1 MTVPKWKPIPQ
12 SLEELADMNK
22 DYQMAIIDH
31 YQLGKYI
38 LVIILMFIYNGII
51 IEFLKIRKLLT
62 YLERIIGTVQDSRRL
77 FARTS
82 RFPV

>member
-1 MTVPKWKPIPQ
+1 MMVVLINSYTGTLTSHMTVPKWKPIPQ

-38 LVIILMFIYNGII
+38 LVIIL
-51 IEFLKIRKLLT
+51 
-62 YLERIIGTVQDSRRL
+62 
-77 FARTS
+77 
-82 RFPV
+82 